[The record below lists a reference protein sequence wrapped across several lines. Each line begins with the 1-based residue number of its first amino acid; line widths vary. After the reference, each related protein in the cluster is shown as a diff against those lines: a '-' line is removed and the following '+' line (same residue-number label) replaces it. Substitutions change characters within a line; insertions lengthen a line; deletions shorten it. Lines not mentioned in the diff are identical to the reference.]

1 MKSMFKTYVKIAW
14 RSVMKNK
21 MFSFINIFGLS
32 VGLTCCI
39 LITLYIVH
47 ETSYDKFFKNANQI
61 FRLGTVFIDQGVEDK
76 GGNTSAPLG
85 RMLQQEYPEVQSSAR
100 LLSLFRDDKTLFQVQ
115 LNGGKMKSFYETKGF
130 LADSNFFQILPYQFK
145 EGDARTAL
153 LEPNSVVINV
163 DIAKKLF
170 GNESAINKIVRVSSS
185 TNGDTSF
192 RITGVFQE
200 QPGPSHLEARF
211 FLTFRGGRMN
221 RFANDNPSLINN
233 NMFYTYVLLK
243 NTDDAP
249 KLEQKFPD
257 FIQRH
262 LSDQLKKNGKQRKYF
277 LTAVPDIYLSGIKKN
292 NTIAGGSKTTLFILG
307 SIALLTLLIAC
318 INFMNLSTAS
328 SAKRAAEVG
337 VRKVMGA
344 QKNALLRQFLGESI
358 VLSVIALVFA
368 LIFTALLL
376 PVFEQVSGKHLAIS
390 SQQKILLA
398 TLFVLLALITGLF
411 AGVYPAFYLSSFQPI
426 KVLKGKFSNSLAAIS
441 LRKGLVVFQF
451 IISIVLIVA
460 SVVIAK
466 QMSFMRQKDLG
477 FQKDQ
482 QVVIPLRTSTAKN
495 SVQSFKDEIAN
506 NTSIRSVGTSM
517 AYPGIFFPQDW
528 LMYREGQSMN
538 SSKQVFINL
547 VDNNFLQTLGVKLVA
562 GRLFSSEFAA
572 DTLTSFVVN
581 EQTIKEYGFR
591 SPQDAIG
598 KWLAFDSDGEQV
610 RFNIVG
616 VVKDFH
622 FKDLHEAIEPFAFRF
637 YNDANAGFNYMVAKL
652 GGGNIGQSL
661 STLEA
666 TWKKLN
672 PNEPFEYSF
681 LDQDFQKNYEA
692 ETRQAGLID
701 YFTVIAII
709 ISCLGLFGL
718 ATFTAEQ
725 RTKEIGIRK
734 VLGASV
740 YGVVALL
747 SKDFLKLVIIAII
760 VGSPIAWWAMN
771 KWLQNFAYQTSI
783 GWQVFA
789 LTALIA
795 MFIAF
800 ATISFQAIKAA
811 LTNPVK
817 NLRTE

>member
-1 MKSMFKTYVKIAW
+1 MFKTYVKIAW

-47 ETSYDKFFKNANQI
+47 ETSYDKFFKNANHI

-100 LLSLFRDDKTLFQVQ
+100 LLNLFRDDKTLFQVQ

-153 LEPNSVVINV
+153 LEPNSVVINE

-211 FLTFRGGRMN
+211 FLTIRGGRMN

-243 NTDDAP
+243 NADDAP
-249 KLEQKFPD
+249 KLERKFPD

-262 LSDQLKKNGKQRKYF
+262 LSEQLEKNGKQRKYF

-368 LIFTALLL
+368 LVFTALLL
-376 PVFEQVSGKHLAIS
+376 PVFEQVSGKHLVIS
-390 SQQKILLA
+390 SQRKILLA
-398 TLFVLLALITGLF
+398 TLFVVLALVTGLF
-411 AGVYPAFYLSSFQPI
+411 AGIYPAFYLSSFMPI
-426 KVLKGKFSNSLAAIS
+426 KVLKGKFTNSLAAIS

-506 NTSIRSVGTSM
+506 NTGIRSVGTSM

-581 EQTIKEYGFR
+581 EQTIKEFGFR

-598 KWLAFDSDGEQV
+598 KWLAFDSDGEQI

-616 VVKDFH
+616 VIKDFH

-637 YNDANAGFNYMVAKL
+637 YNDANVGFNYMVAKL

-747 SKDFLKLVIIAII
+747 SKDFLKLVIIAIV

-789 LTALIA
+789 LTAVIA
-795 MFIAF
+795 LFIAF
-800 ATISFQAIKAA
+800 STISFQAIRAA
-811 LTNPVK
+811 LSNPVK
-817 NLRTE
+817 SLRTE

>member
-1 MKSMFKTYVKIAW
+1 MFKTYVKIAW
-14 RSVMKNK
+14 RNLMRNK
-21 MFSFINIFGLS
+21 IFSFINIFGLS

-39 LITLYIVH
+39 LITLYVVH
-47 ETSYDKFFKNANQI
+47 ETSYDKFYKDRDRI
-61 FRLGTVFIDQGVEDK
+61 YRLGTVFIDQGVEDK

-100 LLSLFRDDKTLFQVQ
+100 LLNLFRDDKTLFQVQ
-115 LNGGKMKSFYETKGF
+115 GNNAKVKSFYETKGF
-130 LADSNFFQILPYQFK
+130 LADSNFFQILTYKFK
-145 EGDARTAL
+145 EGDPKTAL
-153 LEPNSVVINV
+153 LEPNSVVINE
-163 DIAKKLF
+163 DIAQKLF
-170 GNESAINKIVRVSSS
+170 GNESAINKIIRVSSS

-192 RITGVFQE
+192 RITGVLADL
-200 QPGPSHLEARF
+200 PGPSHLDARF
-211 FLTFRGGRMN
+211 FLTFKGGRMN
-221 RFANDNPSLINN
+221 RFANDNPSLQNN
-233 NMFYTYVLLK
+233 NMFYTYLLLK
-243 NTDDAP
+243 DGNDAK

-262 LSDQLKKNGKQRKYF
+262 LSEQLKQTGKQRKYF
-277 LTAVPDIYLSGIKKN
+277 LSSLPNIYLSGIKKN

-318 INFMNLSTAS
+318 INFMNLSTAN

-337 VRKVMGA
+337 VRKVLGA
-344 QKNALLRQFLGESI
+344 QKNSLLRQFLGESM
-358 VLSVIALVFA
+358 VMSAIALVFA
-368 LIFTALLL
+368 LIFTVLLL
-376 PVFEQVSGKHLAIS
+376 PVFEQVSGKTLIIT
-390 SQQKILLA
+390 SQQKILLGG
-398 TLFVLLALITGLF
+398 LFILLALITGLL
-411 AGVYPAFYLSSFQPI
+411 AGSYPAFYLSSFRPI

-460 SVVIAK
+460 SVIIAN
-466 QMSFMRQKDLG
+466 QMRFMRKKDLG

-495 SVQSFKDEIAN
+495 SVQAFKDAMAN
-506 NTSIRSVGTSM
+506 NTSINSIGTSM
-517 AYPGIFFPQDW
+517 AYPGIFHPQDW
-528 LMYREGQSMN
+528 LMYRQGQTMDN
-538 SSKQVFINL
+538 SKQVYINL
-547 VDNNFLQTLGVKLVA
+547 VDNNFLQTLGVKLTA
-562 GRLFSSEFAA
+562 GRLFSSQFAA
-572 DTLTSFVVN
+572 DTLTSFVIN
-581 EQTIKEYGFR
+581 EEAVKEFGFA

-598 KWLAFDSDGEQV
+598 KWLGFDIDGEQQ

-622 FKDLHEAIEPFAFRF
+622 FKDLHEPVEPFAFRF
-637 YNDANAGFNYMVAKL
+637 YNDADAGFNYMIAHSS
-652 GGGNIGQSL
+652 GGNIKQTL
-661 STLEA
+661 SALEA

-681 LDQDFQKNYEA
+681 LDQDFQKNYEV
-692 ETRQAGLID
+692 ESRQAGLID
-701 YFTVIAII
+701 YFTIVAII

-747 SKDFLKLVIIAII
+747 SKDFMKLVLIAVIIA
-760 VGSPIAWWAMN
+760 SPLAWYAMN
-771 KWLQNFAYQTSI
+771 KWLQNFAYQTTI

-789 LTALIA
+789 LTTLIA
-795 MFIAF
+795 VVIAF
-800 ATISFQAIKAA
+800 TTISFQAIKAA
-811 LTNPVK
+811 VSNPVK
-817 NLRTE
+817 SLRTE